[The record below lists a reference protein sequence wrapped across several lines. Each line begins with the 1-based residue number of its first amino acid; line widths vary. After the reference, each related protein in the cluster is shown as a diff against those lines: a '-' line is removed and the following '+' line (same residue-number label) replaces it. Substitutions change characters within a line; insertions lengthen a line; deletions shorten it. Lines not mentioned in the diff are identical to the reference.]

1 MPTWYDF
8 GMEPPTFPVSKPR
21 PVRTASSAPTDL
33 DTNAAAVNSSIR
45 PQAVGWW
52 ILAALTALVGLIV
65 LAQAQSRQA
74 SIEEDAYGTLRT
86 LGVSGWQLFLTGLAR
101 TAAIGVLGVVG
112 GVVLAY
118 GLSSLTPVGVARLAE
133 PTNGLSFDPWALL
146 VGGLVFLAVFLA
158 LGVRPALRV
167 ARAARSGGR
176 YGRQRPS
183 RAVSLPAELGASPSR
198 RIGVRRAVQRGGGR
212 STVPVGSAL
221 VGSILAVTALCATA
235 VFGSSLTHLVTTPSL
250 YGQPFDL
257 DISVNS
263 AGTRAQAEQL
273 VDDIKRERA
282 VTGITAGLS
291 AEVKSTA
298 TPWTPWAD
306 NRSEARF
313 S

>member
-1 MPTWYDF
+1 M
-8 GMEPPTFPVSKPR
+8 
-21 PVRTASSAPTDL
+21 
-33 DTNAAAVNSSIR
+33 
-45 PQAVGWW
+45 GWW

-257 DISVNS
+257 DISVND